1 MRRNDLEKKDFHIVI
16 VDVVLNVKVR
26 IINVYRSFSPPN
38 SMTPEA
44 FFAEQLKIL
53 KKLSASACALI
64 SCLMVDSYDVSFINL
79 HKTHMKCTPDQIM
92 LYQIALR
99 LHKLVNDHSNV
110 LSFEHVTVMDQII
123 CTRRQIKFQIL
134 RKFNHKIGLNTTANK
149 FYHLN
154 NLISLDSLNLNFVH
168 YKKIMKIQ
176 FLKNGRT

>member
-1 MRRNDLEKKDFHIVI
+1 
-16 VDVVLNVKVR
+16 
-26 IINVYRSFSPPN
+26 
-38 SMTPEA
+38 
-44 FFAEQLKIL
+44 
-53 KKLSASACALI
+53 
-64 SCLMVDSYDVSFINL
+64 
-79 HKTHMKCTPDQIM
+79 MKCTPDQIM

-154 NLISLDSLNLNFVH
+154 NLISPDSLNLNFVH

-176 FLKNGRT
+176 FLKNGRTQAVNSYHWCMSQDVKECTLTEGQSLCNEWVIVLGNLQLRTQNCNVMK